1 MQCQPFSTRYS
12 YILLKVVHSFG
23 NYISWRRF
31 NSCKISHAKTNSMH
45 RVSVL
50 PVSIMHQSPLWCVE
64 RHLSTQPVPRRDAYT
79 ACCTTLLPTTAHWT
93 NSLDLSSFLPLPQCV
108 LSLSPRSLYDSLGPF
123 QTISLTIQICSQ
135 LTMTFYLNHMFFVMR
150 LVTCTFYYCSWM

>member
-108 LSLSPRSLYDSLGPF
+108 LSLHDHFMTLWALSRQFLSPFRSVVNLQWLSILITCSLRCGWF
-123 QTISLTIQICSQ
+123 QP
-135 LTMTFYLNHMFFVMR
+135 
-150 LVTCTFYYCSWM
+150 